1 MTSEAVVEEAS
12 FRGVVRPVSPDLAFG
27 VRMAASVSLALFAA
41 FWLELDDAFWAA
53 ASAAVVCQPNLG
65 ASLRKAWFRLI
76 GTLVGAAVI
85 VAISALFTQDRLGF
99 LAALALWGAACALTS
114 TLLRNF
120 ASYAAALAGY
130 TAAIVARDA
139 LGVTGGGPDDHV
151 FILALWRASEICT
164 GIVCAGVVFALTDFG
179 GARTRLA
186 HMVGTLIDRIGSQ
199 FVSTLTTLKDSRL
212 IRREFIRD
220 VIALDPAIDQAI
232 GESSELRYDSPELA
246 QAPNGLFTALAAWR
260 AVDNH
265 LDRAAADSGTKQ
277 EAQDILQA
285 LPSAVRHA
293 WDTSGSGWPIHHPAA
308 LRESCLCAI
317 RRLLS
322 RPALSASR
330 QLLVDQ
336 TARALLGLCEALS
349 GLALLVADPKRRP
362 SRSTRQRAHV
372 ADWAPPL
379 LNALRA
385 ALAIGAA
392 AIVWVLTSWS
402 EGALCMTWA
411 AITVIL
417 FGPRGE
423 NASAAALSFLAGTGV
438 AAVLAAIANFAVLPQ
453 VHSFTAL
460 ALVLSCYL
468 IPVGALSGR
477 FPQSS
482 LLMAMAANFVPL
494 VAPTNLASYDT
505 IKFYNSALGLCAG
518 CAIGV
523 LSFQILPPWAP
534 AARTQRL
541 LRLTLRD
548 LRAIA
553 NRPLPPQ
560 PDAWRGLIEARLA
573 ELPDS
578 AEPLQRARIVAAL
591 SAGTEMIRLGRL
603 VRRLSL
609 SGGLLPALTQV
620 AQGHSMPA
628 SVTLSHL
635 EMSLSARA
643 GSSCIERLSAHARG
657 SALALSEVLTQHST
671 YFDAGLHE
679 AL

>member
-1 MTSEAVVEEAS
+1 MTRDAVLDRHA
-12 FRGVVRPVSPDLAFG
+12 FGGLVRAVSPDLAFG
-27 VRMAASVSLALFAA
+27 VRMAASVALALFAA
-41 FWLELDDAFWAA
+41 FWLELDNAFWAA

-76 GTLVGAAVI
+76 GTLVGAAMI
-85 VAISALFTQDRLGF
+85 VAISALFTQDRIGF
-99 LAALALWGAACALTS
+99 LASLALWGAACALMS

-130 TAAIVARDA
+130 TAAIVARDV
-139 LGVTGGGPDDHV
+139 LGATGGGPDDHV

-186 HMVGTLIDRIGSQ
+186 DMVGTLIERIGSQ
-199 FVSTLTTLKDSRL
+199 FVRTLTTLKDSRL

-232 GESSELRYDSPELA
+232 GESSELRYDSQQLA
-246 QAPNGLFTALAAWR
+246 QTASGMFSALAAWR

-265 LDRAAADSGTKQ
+265 LYRASADSGTKQ
-277 EAQDILQA
+277 DVQSVLQA
-285 LPSAVRHA
+285 LPPDASV
-293 WDTSGSGWPIHHPAA
+293 SGWPIQDPAA
-308 LRESCLCAI
+308 LRDRCLRAI

-322 RPALSASR
+322 QPAVTASR
-330 QLLVDQ
+330 QLLIDQ
-336 TARALLGLCEALS
+336 TARALFGLREALA
-349 GLALLVADPKRRP
+349 GLALLVGDPNRRP
-362 SRSTRQRAHV
+362 SRSRRQRFHV
-372 ADWAPPL
+372 GDWAPPM
-379 LNALRA
+379 LNAVRA
-385 ALAIGAA
+385 SLAIGAA
-392 AIVWVLTSWS
+392 SIVWIVTSWS
-402 EGALCMTWA
+402 EGALCITWA

-423 NASAAALSFLAGTGV
+423 NADASVLSFLAGTCL
-438 AAVLAAIANFAVLPQ
+438 AAVLAAIANFVVLPQ
-453 VHSFTAL
+453 VHSFAGL
-460 ALVLSCYL
+460 AMVLSCYL
-468 IPVGALSGR
+468 IPVGALSAR
-477 FPQSS
+477 FPQNS

-494 VAPTNLASYDT
+494 VAPANLASYDT
-505 IKFYNSALGLCAG
+505 LQFYNSALALCAG

-523 LSFQILPPWAP
+523 LSFKLLPPLSA

-541 LRLTLRD
+541 LRSTLRD
-548 LRAIA
+548 LRRMADA
-553 NRPLPPQ
+553 PLPAR
-560 PDAWRGLIEARLA
+560 PDAWRSLVYARLA
-573 ELPDS
+573 DLPDS

-603 VRRLSL
+603 IRRLSL
-609 SGGLLPALTQV
+609 SSRLLPALTQL
-620 AQGHSMPA
+620 AQGHTMNA
-628 SVTLSHL
+628 SATLAHL
-635 EMSLSARA
+635 QMILSVPA
-643 GSSCIERLSAHARG
+643 GSRCMGRLTSHARG